1 MTADLKPVG
10 IKPLDPTYLPTT
22 FAALGRL
29 EVQLDSDP
37 LVYGPKRLNL
47 KTALVRKMLTEC
59 ERLFLDIS
67 QKHAYYKRA
76 HRAASLILDMSL
88 KHLLANDPETRAG
101 RAVSEREATA
111 YGKLKVESKE
121 VSDAQDSLEELEA
134 IMAVVKAKRSDL
146 RDIQG
151 RLRDQVRLCQ
161 EEIGLGS
168 RWGSKSPRGVELQ
181 PGQGFADGSDVAAID
196 DLIANVRSISD
207 AEQHLKAVVDDTD
220 DTEAEEA
227 ALLASAE
234 DLEGDG
240 DLQIAPRQAPSAAP
254 KAPLV
259 FSDVDEAP
267 LELESLQ
274 VSFGFNP
281 HCEVC
286 GEAQFMSPGGITCPR
301 GHGGAGSVPP
311 AGDALE
317 EVASETAAAVIL
329 PGTADSG
336 DISDFLMD
344 PEGMAPGAPRLNRF
358 QVEEE
363 DGLGL
368 DSLLASFK

>member
-1 MTADLKPVG
+1 MTTDLKPVG

-22 FAALGRL
+22 FEALGKL
-29 EVQLDSDP
+29 EVQLDADP
-37 LVYGPKRLNL
+37 LVYGPKRLNQ

-59 ERLFLDIS
+59 ERMFLDIS

-111 YGKLKVESKE
+111 YGKLKVETKE

-134 IMAVVKAKRSDL
+134 VMAVVKAKRSDL

-161 EEIGLGS
+161 EEISLGS

-181 PGQGFADGSDVAAID
+181 PGQGFADGNDVAAID
-196 DLIANVRSISD
+196 DLITNVRSVSD
-207 AEQHLKAVVDDTD
+207 AELHLKAAVDDAD

-227 ALLASAE
+227 ALLASADEVAPE
-234 DLEGDG
+234 DV
-240 DLQIAPRQAPSAAP
+240 AS
-254 KAPLV
+254 KTPLA
-259 FSDVDEAP
+259 FDDENDVP
-267 LELESLQ
+267 LEALTATQATSADLVPEL
-274 VSFGFNP
+274 GFVP

-286 GEAQFMSPGGITCPR
+286 GEVQFQTTSGMSCPR

-317 EVASETAAAVIL
+317 EAPVNDPAAAIL
-329 PGTADSG
+329 PGTVDAGAID
-336 DISDFLMD
+336 DFLAD
-344 PEGMAPGAPRLNRF
+344 PGGTAPVASRQSRF

-368 DSLLASFK
+368 DSILAAFD